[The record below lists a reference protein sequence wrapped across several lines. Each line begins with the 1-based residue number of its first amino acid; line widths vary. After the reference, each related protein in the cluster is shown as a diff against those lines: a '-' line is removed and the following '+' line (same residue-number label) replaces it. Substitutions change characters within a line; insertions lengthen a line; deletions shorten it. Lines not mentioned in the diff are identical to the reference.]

1 MIYPLIDSYRMY
13 HVQLELFLFCGPTSS
28 FQLCYLHKIECLV
41 ITFLYLVLATSFLP
55 PWKTTGVFFTM
66 EIGIVLAYVQ
76 KKKAAVWMN
85 VSIWRL
91 PKTGPK
97 SSKSF
102 DHDLVLKAMVTT
114 GDFFSF
120 RNPHKTCQNPGCWAQ
135 MEPPANAKWILSLR
149 GTSSCRSKRLK
160 LGDVTAVSISCR
172 LIATVH

>member
-120 RNPHKTCQNPGCWAQ
+120 RNPHKTCKI
-135 MEPPANAKWILSLR
+135 PAAGHKWNHQPMPN
-149 GTSSCRSKRLK
+149 GYFPF
-160 LGDVTAVSISCR
+160 G
-172 LIATVH
+172 VHPVVAPKGWNLEM